1 MSDDSLKKSKNSEKG
16 GSDNSKANEEEV
28 NEEEDE
34 EEDQV
39 SHKNNNNNKNILLNS
54 NEQTSNEGKK
64 YIKLKKKNVNYEDKQ
79 VQNGKVISIN
89 KRKINEPNEKLIIAE
104 KDNKIKEYE
113 EKIKKLENNLK
124 LMKEKDKIIQ
134 KLTKINLKLKNSLEL
149 VSKKMDERLQNVNL
163 LKNKN
168 NNGTCRSMSNLS
180 YENLNKK
187 EIKLEKVGKNTI
199 SENKIKEKELNNA
212 VNMIK
217 ILRND
222 NQRLQDKIDEIEKNK
237 EIEKQ
242 SQDKKTVLMQRE
254 LQEHKIC
261 KKKIENY
268 QEKIKKLTEK
278 NQSLM
283 DKIIYGKS
291 RKGSNTIINNNYN
304 ISIESEGENDRN
316 FFRIKKKI
324 IKEPNGFGSNK
335 IIKKGLNL
343 KKLGETRTQNNSL
356 PKINFAN
363 NQLLSSNKNVNNVI
377 NINNIFNSDEM
388 FQLNKVFVKNSKIYQ
403 IIIKKFEILQKSK
416 DSIDNKY
423 KLEQRQFTKRIY
435 SMQQQIDYLSSKIR
449 DRELKINIL
458 QSQLNENKLEKKQL
472 LKRVKILSEG
482 FEINEFNINHFE
494 DNVNN
499 KIESQNNKRKI
510 KKIKFNENKYQ
521 DETSIDNSDFKGQKI
536 NNSIELGNEG
546 ESLSAQNFSEETN

>member
-1 MSDDSLKKSKNSEKG
+1 MSDDSLKKSKNSEKDK
-16 GSDNSKANEEEV
+16 SDNSKVNEDEEYE
-28 NEEEDE
+28 EEED
-34 EEDQV
+34 DQV
-39 SHKNNNNNKNILLNS
+39 SNKNNNNNKNISLNS
-54 NEQTSNEGKK
+54 NEQNSNEGKK
-64 YIKLKKKNVNYEDKQ
+64 YIKMKKRNVKYEDKQ
-79 VQNGKVISIN
+79 VQNGDVISISN
-89 KRKINEPNEKLIIAE
+89 KNIKSPNSNLIILE

-113 EKIKKLENNLK
+113 EKVKKLETNLK
-124 LMKEKDKIIQ
+124 LMEEKDKTIQ

-149 VSKKMDERLQNVNL
+149 VSKKMDEKIQNVNF

-168 NNGTCRSMSNLS
+168 NNNTFRSMNNLS

-187 EIKLEKVGKNTI
+187 EIKFESLGKKTI
-199 SENKIKEKELNNA
+199 SSNIIKEKELNNA

-242 SQDKKTVLMQRE
+242 SQDKKTILMQRE

-278 NQSLM
+278 NQNLM

-291 RKGSNTIINNNYN
+291 RKGSNTNINNKHN
-304 ISIESEGENDRN
+304 ISIESEGENERN
-316 FFRIKKKI
+316 FYRTKKKI

-335 IIKKGLNL
+335 IIKKGFNL

-363 NQLLSSNKNVNNVI
+363 NPLLNSNQNANNVI

-458 QSQLNENKLEKKQL
+458 QSQLNEIKLEKKQL

-482 FEINEFNINHFE
+482 FDLNEFNINHME
-494 DNVNN
+494 ENINN
-499 KIESQNNKRKI
+499 KNQNNKKKI
-510 KKIKFNENKYQ
+510 KKIKFNGNKYQ
-521 DETSIDNSDFKGQKI
+521 EETSIDNSDYKGQKI

-546 ESLSAQNFSEETN
+546 ESLSEQNFSEETN

>member
-16 GSDNSKANEEEV
+16 GSENSKANEEE
-28 NEEEDE
+28 NEEE

-39 SHKNNNNNKNILLNS
+39 SHKNNNNKNISINS
-54 NEQTSNEGKK
+54 NEQSSNEGKK

-89 KRKINEPNEKLIIAE
+89 KKKITTSNEKLIIAE

-113 EKIKKLENNLK
+113 EKIKKLEDNLK
-124 LMKEKDKIIQ
+124 LMEEKDKTIQ

-168 NNGTCRSMSNLS
+168 NNGTFRSMNNLS

-187 EIKLEKVGKNTI
+187 EIKLEKVGKNMI

-242 SQDKKTVLMQRE
+242 SQDKKTILMQRE

-304 ISIESEGENDRN
+304 ISIESEGENERN
-316 FFRIKKKI
+316 FFRIKKRI
-324 IKEPNGFGSNK
+324 IKEPNGFGLNK

>member
-16 GSDNSKANEEEV
+16 GSDNSKANEEEE
-28 NEEEDE
+28 NEE

-39 SHKNNNNNKNILLNS
+39 SHKNNNNNNKNILLNS

-113 EKIKKLENNLK
+113 EKIKKLEDNLK
-124 LMKEKDKIIQ
+124 LMEEKDKTIQ

-163 LKNKN
+163 PKNKN
-168 NNGTCRSMSNLS
+168 NNGTFRSMSNLS
-180 YENLNKK
+180 YENLNKR

-199 SENKIKEKELNNA
+199 SENIIKEKELNNA

-242 SQDKKTVLMQRE
+242 SQDKKTILMQRE

-335 IIKKGLNL
+335 IIKKGLSL

>member
-1 MSDDSLKKSKNSEKG
+1 MSDDSLKKSKNSEKV
-16 GSDNSKANEEEV
+16 GSDNSKANEEEE
-28 NEEEDE
+28 NEEE

-113 EKIKKLENNLK
+113 EKIKKLEDNLK
-124 LMKEKDKIIQ
+124 LMEEKDKTIQ

-149 VSKKMDERLQNVNL
+149 VSKKMDEKLQNVNL
-163 LKNKN
+163 PKNKN
-168 NNGTCRSMSNLS
+168 NNGTIRSMSNLS
-180 YENLNKK
+180 YENLNKR
-187 EIKLEKVGKNTI
+187 EIKLEKIGKNTI

-304 ISIESEGENDRN
+304 ISIESDGENDRN

-335 IIKKGLNL
+335 IIKKGFNL

-363 NQLLSSNKNVNNVI
+363 NQLLISNKNVNNVI